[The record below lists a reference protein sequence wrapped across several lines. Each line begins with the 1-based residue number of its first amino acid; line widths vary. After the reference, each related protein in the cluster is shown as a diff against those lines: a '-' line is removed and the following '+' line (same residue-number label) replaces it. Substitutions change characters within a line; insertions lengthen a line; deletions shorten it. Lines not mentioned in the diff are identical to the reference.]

1 MRKIL
6 ALILATILILT
17 AVSVPVFAAGAPDQ
31 SNWSS
36 LVMYGVEQFYI
47 VVIPPEIV
55 LNKVS
60 TPKNGQTQ
68 GWIYG
73 QQTIGVSDLICSGQ
87 EKLVITIA
95 SPDQYR
101 LDDGRYLTD
110 KGPWHLIDT
119 TGESARVRYYTST
132 TQYFGEGDLPE
143 DLAFRN
149 GDEIFAVD
157 RQDGNLGTVGSK
169 GETKLYFSSRGT
181 AQAGVYRDRLT
192 FTVEVQNAGYS
203 ATESRH

>member
-6 ALILATILILT
+6 AIILAVLIMT
-17 AVSVPVFAAGAPDQ
+17 AVSVPVFAADAPDQ

-36 LVMYGVEQFYI
+36 LVIYGVEQSY
-47 VVIPPEIV
+47 VVIIPPEIT
-55 LNKVS
+55 LSKAQTS
-60 TPKNGQTQ
+60 ENGMTE
-68 GWIYG
+68 GWIYA
-73 QQTIGVSDLICSGQ
+73 QETIAVKDLIISGQ

-95 SPDQYR
+95 SPDQFR
-101 LDDGRYLTD
+101 LDDGKYLTE

-119 TGESARVRYYTST
+119 KGESMRVRYYTST
-132 TQYFGEGDLPE
+132 SKFYGEGAPTE
-143 DLAFRN
+143 DALRN
-149 GDEIFAVD
+149 GSTIFSLD
-157 RQDGNLGTVGSK
+157 RMDGNEGTTGAS
-169 GETKLYFSSRGT
+169 GETKLYFSSKGT

>member
-6 ALILATILILT
+6 ALILVAIFILT
-17 AVSVPVFAAGAPDQ
+17 AVSVPVFAADAPDQ

-36 LVMYGVEQFYI
+36 LVVYGVEQSYV
-47 VVIPPEIV
+47 VVIPPEIIFS
-55 LNKVS
+55 KASVS
-60 TPKNGQTQ
+60 ENGKTA
-68 GWIYG
+68 GWIYA
-73 QQTIGVSDLICSGQ
+73 QETIGVSDLIISGQ
-87 EKLVITIA
+87 EKIVITIA
-95 SPDQYR
+95 SPDQFR

-119 TGESARVRYYTST
+119 NGESMRVRYYTST
-132 TQYFGEGDLPE
+132 AKFYGEGAATE
-143 DLAFRN
+143 DAFKN
-149 GDEIFAVD
+149 GDEIFSLD
-157 RQDGNLGTVGSK
+157 RQDGNVGTTGSK
-169 GETKLYFSSRGT
+169 GETKLYFSSKGT

>member
-6 ALILATILILT
+6 ALILVAIFILT
-17 AVSVPVFAAGAPDQ
+17 AVSVPVFAADAPDQ

-36 LVMYGVEQFYI
+36 LVIYGVEQSYM
-47 VVIPPEIV
+47 VVIPPEIT
-55 LNKVS
+55 LSKAKTS
-60 TPKNGQTQ
+60 EGGMTE
-68 GWIYG
+68 GWIYA
-73 QQTIGVSDLICSGQ
+73 QETIAVQDLIISGQ

-95 SPDQYR
+95 SPDQFR
-101 LDDGRYLTD
+101 LEDGKYLTE

-119 TGESARVRYYTST
+119 KGESMRVRYYTST
-132 TQYFGEGDLPE
+132 SKFYGEGAPTE
-143 DLAFRN
+143 DALRN
-149 GDEIFAVD
+149 GSTIFSLD
-157 RQDGNLGTVGSK
+157 RMDGNVGTTGAS
-169 GETKLYFSSRGT
+169 GETKLYFSSKGT